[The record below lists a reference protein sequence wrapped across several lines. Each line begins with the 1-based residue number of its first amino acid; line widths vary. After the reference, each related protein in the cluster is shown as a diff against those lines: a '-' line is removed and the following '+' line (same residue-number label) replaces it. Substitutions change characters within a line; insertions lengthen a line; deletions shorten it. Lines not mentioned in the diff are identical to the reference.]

1 VSTVAEH
8 GRCCG
13 DNDGMDVRI
22 GISGWTYAP
31 WRGSFYPTGLPQRR
45 ELGYVAERLN
55 SVEINGSFYSLQRRS
70 SFETWAAA
78 VPPDFVFA
86 VKGGRFI
93 THLKKL
99 NDVGV
104 PLANFYASGVLALG
118 ARLGPF
124 LWQLPPNLG
133 FDPARMAAFFDS
145 LPRTAGAAA
154 AIAAGHDARV
164 PEDHALTTAPDP
176 ALRLRH
182 TVEVRH
188 ETFRDPAFYDLLREH
203 DVGLVVADNP
213 GTWPIIEEV
222 TTDFM
227 YVRLHGHEELYA
239 SGYSEEAL
247 DVWAA
252 KVRGWVEQGQ
262 DVFVYCDNDIKVRA
276 PYDAMGLLSRI
287 SPRPS

>member
-1 VSTVAEH
+1 
-8 GRCCG
+8 
-13 DNDGMDVRI
+13 MDIRV

-31 WRGSFYPTGLPQRR
+31 WRGTFYPPGLPQRR
-45 ELGYVAERLN
+45 ELGYVAERMN

-78 VPPDFVFA
+78 VPEDFVFT

-93 THLKKL
+93 THMKKL
-99 NDVGV
+99 NDIAT

-124 LWQLPPNLG
+124 LWQLPPTLG
-133 FDPARMAAFFDS
+133 FEPDRMTTFFDQ
-145 LPRTAGAAA
+145 LPRTAGDAA

-164 PEDHALTTAPDP
+164 PEDRALTIAPDP

-188 ETFRDPAFYDLLREH
+188 ETFRDRRFYDLLRRH

-213 GTWPIIEEV
+213 GKWPIIEEV

-239 SGYSEEAL
+239 SGYSDEAL
-247 DVWAA
+247 DAWAA
-252 KVRGWVEQGQ
+252 KVLGWAGQGQ
-262 DVFVYCDNDIKVRA
+262 DVYVYCDNDIKVRA
-276 PYDAMGLLSRI
+276 PYDAMGLLARV
-287 SPRPS
+287 RPATAG

>member
-1 VSTVAEH
+1 MAI
-8 GRCCG
+8 
-13 DNDGMDVRI
+13 RI

-31 WRGSFYPTGLPQRR
+31 WRGTFYPPRLPQRR
-45 ELGYVAERLN
+45 ELSYVAERLN

-70 SFETWAAA
+70 SYESWAAA
-78 VPPDFVFA
+78 VPADFCFS

-99 NDVGV
+99 TDVAV

-118 ARLGPF
+118 SRLGPF

-133 FDPARMAAFFDS
+133 FDATRMSTFFDQ

-154 AIAAGHDARV
+154 GLAAGHDARV
-164 PEDHALTTAPDP
+164 PEDRALLQAPDP
-176 ALRLRH
+176 DLPLRH

-188 ETFRDPAFYDLLREH
+188 ESFSNPAFYALLREH
-203 DVGLVVADNP
+203 GIGLVVADNP
-213 GTWPIIEEV
+213 GKWPIIEQV

-247 DVWAA
+247 DGWAS
-252 KVRGWVEQGQ
+252 KVLTWAETGQ
-262 DVFVYCDNDIKVRA
+262 DVFVYCDNDAKVRA
-276 PYDAMGLLSRI
+276 PYDAMGLLERVRRGSVSDR
-287 SPRPS
+287 